1 MIRAINGQN
10 HGVIMISDIIPA
22 IRADL
27 SRQVDQKTRDSAQ
40 RFFKEEVKFY
50 GIKSAAVKK
59 AARGYFARIKG
70 EDKKEI
76 FSLCEDLYRSDY
88 SEEAFIASEWAY
100 MLRKRFEPSDFY
112 VFERWIGDY
121 INNWAKC
128 DTFCN
133 HTMGSFVEQY
143 PEYVNNLKEWTK
155 SENRWLRRASAVT
168 FILPAR
174 KGLFF
179 KEVLEISDLLMGDE
193 DDLVR
198 KGQGWV
204 LKEASKSHQYEVFC
218 YIMDN
223 KKAMSRTALR
233 YAIEKMPQDMRRKAM
248 EKKDI

>member
-1 MIRAINGQN
+1 MIRVLNDLN
-10 HGVIMISDIIPA
+10 HGVIIISDIIPA

-27 SRQVDQKTRDSAQ
+27 SRQVDQKTKYSAQ
-40 RFFKEEVKFY
+40 RSFKEEVKFY
-50 GIKSAAVKK
+50 GIKSAAVKEI
-59 AARGYFARIKG
+59 AREYFARIKG

-76 FSLCEDLYRSDY
+76 FSLCEGLYRSDY
-88 SEEAFIASEWAY
+88 LEEAFIASEWAY
-100 MLRKRFEPSDFY
+100 MPRKRFEPSDFY

-133 HTMGSFVEQY
+133 HTMGSFVEQH
-143 PEYVNNLKEWTK
+143 PEYVKNLKEWTK
-155 SENRWLRRASAVT
+155 SENRWLRRASLVT

-179 KEVLEISDLLMGDE
+179 KEVLEISDMLMGDE

-204 LKEASKSHQYEVFC
+204 LKEASKRHQYEVFR

-223 KKAMSRTALR
+223 KNAMSRTALR
-233 YAIEKMPQDMRRKAM
+233 YAIEKMPLDMRKTTM

>member
-1 MIRAINGQN
+1 MIRALNDQN
-10 HGVIMISDIIPA
+10 HGVIMRSDIIPA

-27 SRQVDQKTRDSAQ
+27 IRQVDPKIKDSAQ
-40 RFFKEEVKFY
+40 RFFKEEVKLY
-50 GIKSAAVKK
+50 GVKSAAVKK
-59 AARGYFARIKG
+59 IAREYFARIKAEG
-70 EDKKEI
+70 KKEI

-88 SEEAFIASEWAY
+88 IEEAFIASEWAY
-100 MLRKRFEPSDFY
+100 MLRRRFEPSDFY

-133 HTMGSFVEQY
+133 HTMGFFVEQY
-143 PEYVNNLKEWTK
+143 PEYVKNLKEWTK
-155 SENRWLRRASAVT
+155 SENRWLRRASLVT

-179 KEVLEISDLLMGDE
+179 KEVLEISDMLMGDE

-204 LKEASKSHQYEVFC
+204 LKEASKSHQYEVFR

-233 YAIEKMPQDMRRKAM
+233 YAIERMPQDMRRTAM